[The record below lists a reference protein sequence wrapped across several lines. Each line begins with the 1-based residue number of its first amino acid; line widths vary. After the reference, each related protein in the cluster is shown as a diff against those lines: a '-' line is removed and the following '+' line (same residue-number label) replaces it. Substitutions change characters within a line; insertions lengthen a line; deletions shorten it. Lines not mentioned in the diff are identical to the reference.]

1 VIYFLK
7 FNVNKPDE
15 AGAKIVFIIAISASL
30 LIPFTIPP
38 DDPALKNNHPSHRI
52 KVPSTAY

>member
-15 AGAKIVFIIAISASL
+15 AGAKIVFIIAISA
-30 LIPFTIPP
+30 IPP